1 MLAFIGAAA
10 FCILSLLT
18 PDSALLGSSEKV
30 TVPLAGPVSFV
41 GFIIIGP
48 AVLVLLRAY
57 LEIYIEHGKRLARL
71 ARLAPAK
78 RDPTLLS
85 SQNALL
91 RRAFA
96 LILYLLLPATLF
108 MFAWKA
114 AVFPRW
120 GAALFSAWRAP
131 PP

>member
-1 MLAFIGAAA
+1 M
-10 FCILSLLT
+10 
-18 PDSALLGSSEKV
+18 
-30 TVPLAGPVSFV
+30 PLAGPVSFV

-57 LEIYIEHGKRLARL
+57 LEIYIEHGNRLARV

-78 RDPTLLS
+78 RDPILLS
-85 SQNALL
+85 AQNAFL
-91 RRAFA
+91 RIAFT
-96 LILYLLLPATLF
+96 LILYLFLPLTLF

-114 AVFPRW
+114 RRFFLAGARVF
-120 GAALFSAWRAP
+120 SSWRSP